1 MLTRFFVRFSVI
13 LKFIGQSISYAWR
26 RPAAARGGTGK
37 RAVYR
42 REAGRCDGALTR
54 KASSNEGRFQLAGH
68 RRRSLPAGRRGGLQ
82 LGIEYGLEP
91 PATSAPPGS
100 APASTAAPGSAAAS
114 PTPSSAGSNTAAA
127 FAGSVTDYQQFAGGS
142 GKADAS
148 LSPVTIGWVNE
159 QGGPP
164 SQTFPQA
171 TLAAQATVKFI
182 NDALGGVH
190 GHPVQLATC
199 FIAAV
204 EAQGTTCGDQM
215 VNTKGVEVIAEGIDA
230 TGNASMY
237 GVVNG
242 AIPTLVG
249 VSADPADDTGKNVF
263 ELEGSG
269 VSATVAFGPFLR
281 AQFPDAKTIAIAY
294 QNLPGAVPISQAI
307 QKSAQGS
314 GFTVTMIPYSATA
327 TDLIAQAT
335 QMEQADIAIPDC
347 GFVDCPLMA
356 KAMSEIG
363 AKKPALSVPLWTA
376 LPGVAYPGGDLP
388 QCDRRRGDGE
398 PGLPQDPGVAAYFA
412 AIQKYGLTQANA
424 FNPFAGI
431 AFGNLL
437 LATKIMNEI
446 PFASLSPSAIAARL
460 RAYTGPMPLGPTTIN
475 CTGSL
480 YPADKNSCS
489 DYDQFYEYSGHGQWK
504 LLEGWTN

>member
-1 MLTRFFVRFSVI
+1 VASTGAS
-13 LKFIGQSISYAWR
+13 
-26 RPAAARGGTGK
+26 GTG
-37 RAVYR
+37 
-42 REAGRCDGALTR
+42 
-54 KASSNEGRFQLAGH
+54 SS
-68 RRRSLPAGRRGGLQ
+68 
-82 LGIEYGLEP
+82 
-91 PATSAPPGS
+91 
-100 APASTAAPGSAAAS
+100 AAS
-114 PTPSSAGSNTAAA
+114 PTSAGTSTAAA
-127 FAGSVTDYQQFAGGS
+127 FAGSVTNYQQFVGGS
-142 GKADAS
+142 GAANPS

-182 NDALGGVH
+182 NTELGGVH
-190 GHPVQLATC
+190 GHPVQLSTC

-230 TGNASMY
+230 AGNASMY

-242 AIPTLVG
+242 AIATLVG

-281 AQFPDAKTIAIAY
+281 AQFPNAKTIAIAY

-335 QMEQADIAIPDC
+335 QMEQADIAVPDC

-388 QCDRRRGDGE
+388 QWIAGE
-398 PGLPQDPGVAAYFA
+398 ATANLASPQDPGVAAYFA
-412 AIQKYGLTQANA
+412 AIQKHGLSQANA
-424 FNPFAGI
+424 FNPFSGI

-446 PFASLSPSAIAARL
+446 PFSSLSPSAIAAKL
-460 RAYTGPMPLGPTTIN
+460 HAYTGPMPLGPTTID
-475 CTGSL
+475 CTGTL
-480 YPADKNSCS
+480 YPADPNSCS

-504 LLEGWTN
+504 LLEGWSN